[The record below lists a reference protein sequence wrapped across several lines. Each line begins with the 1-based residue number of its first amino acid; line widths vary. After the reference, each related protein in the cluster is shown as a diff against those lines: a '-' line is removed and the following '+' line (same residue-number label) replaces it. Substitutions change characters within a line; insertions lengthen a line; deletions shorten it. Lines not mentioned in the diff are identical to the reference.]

1 MGFIISAPNFILEFC
16 CVILISSLFLLLWC
30 LALLN
35 PLFKI
40 YLLLSS
46 VTSCSPSST
55 PPTPS
60 HDLFPSFDFGIK
72 LNNNLHTQ
80 MESIVFLP
88 HPFLDKGWYTKC
100 DLNTNPF
107 PLAPTLGFLV
117 NSDKYIVMK
126 CCPQLR
132 GCFHHSSTKLR
143 LYCQSLVCGKCQVFS
158 FFYFQFILVMSFALV
173 ADSRIWPAGIYF
185 GLYLCVFLYIYI

>member
-1 MGFIISAPNFILEFC
+1 MLT
-16 CVILISSLFLLLWC
+16 
-30 LALLN
+30 
-35 PLFKI
+35 LFKI
-40 YLLLSS
+40 YLLLFSM
-46 VTSCSPSST
+46 TSCPPCST

-60 HDLFPSFDFGIK
+60 HNLFPSFSFGIK
-72 LNNNLHTQ
+72 FNNNLPIQ

-88 HPFLDKGWYTKC
+88 HLFLDKGWNTKR
-100 DLNTNPF
+100 DLNTNTF

-126 CCPQLR
+126 CCSQLR

-158 FFYFQFILVMSFALV
+158 FLFSVYFS
-173 ADSRIWPAGIYF
+173 D
-185 GLYLCVFLYIYI
+185 VFCSCC